1 MSNFQIIDVRPQF
14 LLLTTALVSSA
25 LFAADPIQE
34 YAASIVDAS
43 VVSPDVV
50 VTPIQMPLP
59 VRELLQPVNPAKTLK
74 TARKAKA
81 SKALAVA
88 SLPLSRTERHQ
99 LALLSPGPKVEK
111 YRFALSDDS
120 DAPADF
126 DELAIHVSYSR
137 PRLKSDDPQDNPLD
151 ALPAPSDTA
160 RVRLLFARL
169 KALEAHAMG
178 QAPDDGAPLPG
189 NVQQRLAE
197 ARHQALAR
205 HQAIFG

>member
-1 MSNFQIIDVRPQF
+1 MRPPF
-14 LLLTTALVSSA
+14 LLLTAAFFSSA

-43 VVSPDVV
+43 VISPDVV

-88 SLPLSRTERHQ
+88 SLPMSRTERHQ

-111 YRFALSDDS
+111 YRFVLSDDGDS
-120 DAPADF
+120 PADF

-137 PRLKSDDPQDNPLD
+137 PRLKSDDPQDNALD

-169 KALEAHAMG
+169 KALEAHAIA
-178 QAPDDGAPLPG
+178 QAPDDGAPLSG

-197 ARHQALAR
+197 ARHKAMAI
-205 HQAIFG
+205 HQAKFG